1 MMRMFLAAGVAFYLL
16 STVAVAGGVVGV
28 TLWAYGV
35 SMKPLSDTVSAA
47 ILNGSAATLLW
58 LAFFGGFDMFFT
70 FWQMMQNRQQA
81 ELHRKEKEGWE
92 EERKAQAKAQAQ
104 ALEEHRKAQAA
115 ALEEQRQFQQ
125 AILAQLA
132 AEQTE
137 NRRERAQFLEMMTR
151 FLEITERMENRNG
164 NRNGAS
170 SGDDSGGDADND
182 NDNNGGA
189 RTVPDDAG

>member
-92 EERKAQAKAQAQ
+92 EERKAQAKAQA
-104 ALEEHRKAQAA
+104 A

-125 AILAQLA
+125 AILDHLA

-170 SGDDSGGDADND
+170 SGDDSVGDADND

-189 RTVPDDAG
+189 HTAPDDAG